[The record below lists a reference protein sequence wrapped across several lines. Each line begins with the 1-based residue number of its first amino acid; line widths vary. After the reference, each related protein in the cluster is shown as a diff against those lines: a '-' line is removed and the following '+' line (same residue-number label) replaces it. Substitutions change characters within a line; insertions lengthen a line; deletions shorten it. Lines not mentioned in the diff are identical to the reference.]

1 VATLTIDMT
10 GTAARP
16 GSSGSAT
23 AAEFAALA
31 LALVMLRCLP
41 LRITI
46 TIAAAI
52 GRLGTRP
59 ATEADVLDAIAAINQ
74 AADWW
79 PGRAAC
85 LETPLAAYIDLA
97 LRRHRAHWC
106 IGCRLGPVEPHA
118 WLETAAGP
126 TGEPDHAGRPLH
138 ATVRI

>member
-1 VATLTIDMT
+1 MT
-10 GTAARP
+10 GAAAR
-16 GSSGSAT
+16 SGTSRPA

-31 LALVMLRCLP
+31 LALLMLRCLP

-46 TIAAAI
+46 AIAGVI

-59 ATEADVLDAIAAINQ
+59 AAEADVPDAIGACKQ

-85 LETPLAAYIDLA
+85 LETPLAAYIALA
-97 LRRHRAHWC
+97 LRRYRADWC
-106 IGCRLGPVEPHA
+106 IGCRLGPAEPHA

-138 ATVRI
+138 AAVRI